1 MASLLLSPGA
11 QQSIDDAV
19 YLHLETVVELDK
31 LKTSEGCI
39 TNTRS
44 PETVAALEELVT
56 KWCQQIEL
64 VREIVNVCMCC
75 ACVCV
80 CTCVCV
86 HVCAHVCTCAC
97 ICVCVCRC
105 VYVRM
110 CVCSGFVHYH
120 SRNGMCLMVMI

>member
-1 MASLLLSPGA
+1 MASLFLSPGA

-80 CTCVCV
+80 CTCVCACVCTCVYMCV
-86 HVCAHVCTCAC
+86 HMCMCVQVCVCAHVC
-97 ICVCVCRC
+97 V
-105 VYVRM
+105 
-110 CVCSGFVHYH
+110 
-120 SRNGMCLMVMI
+120 

>member
-39 TNTRS
+39 TNARS

-56 KWCQQIEL
+56 KWCQQIEQ
-64 VREIVNVCMCC
+64 VCECMYV
-75 ACVCV
+75 CVCV
-80 CTCVCV
+80 C
-86 HVCAHVCTCAC
+86 
-97 ICVCVCRC
+97 
-105 VYVRM
+105 VR
-110 CVCSGFVHYH
+110 
-120 SRNGMCLMVMI
+120 